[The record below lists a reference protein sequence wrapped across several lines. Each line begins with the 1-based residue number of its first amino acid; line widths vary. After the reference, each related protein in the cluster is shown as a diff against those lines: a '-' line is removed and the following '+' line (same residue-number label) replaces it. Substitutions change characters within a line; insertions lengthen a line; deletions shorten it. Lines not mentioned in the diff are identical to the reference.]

1 MSFPVKFH
9 TISISFLLT
18 VILSLSVNYKPLNAQ
33 TLDKNSLA
41 FLEAVKNYNLGNK
54 ELAEKQLRELASTD
68 PGNDAIHFYLANI
81 HLTRNETAKAEEEM
95 IKALRIDPSNS
106 WYKQHLASIYTYR
119 GKINKAID
127 LYNELRKEK
136 PLESE
141 LYDGL
146 IELYIQQKQYA
157 KAREVLEDIEK
168 SIGINEATGL
178 TRYNLMIYEG
188 RQDEAARYLEE
199 FDKEHGSPRTSA
211 IIGDNYAAATKDSIA
226 ERYYVRSLSMA
237 PDYMPANFG
246 LAEIYRVKGKYDL
259 YFERINPFLKSADV
273 DPAMKVGYMRQILTN
288 TRFVQTFLPQVDTM
302 MNNLY
307 GAHPEDSS
315 IAFTYSLFLVQSEQ
329 SGKALEVLHT
339 NLQKYYDSKEAHRQ
353 YLSLIYY
360 LQMWEPMEKKS
371 DEALAVFKN
380 DPDFLQFKGIAQVQ
394 SGKTDSSIVT
404 FKEILKHTKDS
415 ATVVNTMTN
424 IADMNYRVGNKKE
437 AYKYY
442 QKVIRLEPK
451 HVPALNNYA
460 YFLSLDGKNLKQ
472 AYKMS
477 KITVE
482 IEPNNPTY
490 LDTFAWILH
499 LMGNNIEA
507 KSVFKH
513 AMIYGGKENAD
524 ILDHYAEVLF
534 ALKEYDLAFIYW
546 NQAHKLDPSLGIE
559 AKIETRKK
567 EMKQ

>member
-1 MSFPVKFH
+1 MSFPVKIH
-9 TISISFLLT
+9 TLSLYILTT
-18 VILSLSVNYKPLNAQ
+18 VIFSLSASYNRLAAQ
-33 TLDKNSLA
+33 ILDKNA
-41 FLEAVKNYNLGNK
+41 ITFMEAVKNYNLGNK
-54 ELAEKQLRELASTD
+54 EVAEKQLRVLASTD
-68 PGNDAIHFYLANI
+68 PGNDAVHFYLANI
-81 HLTRNETAKAEEEM
+81 HLTRNEIAKAEEEM
-95 IKALRIDPSNS
+95 IKALRGDPSNS
-106 WYKQHLASIYTYR
+106 WYKQQLAAIYTFR

-146 IELYIQQKQYA
+146 IELYIQEKEYA

-188 RQDEAARYLEE
+188 RQEEAARYLEE
-199 FDKEHGSPRTSA
+199 FDRDYGSPRTSA

-226 ERYYVRSLSMA
+226 ERYYIRSLSMA

-246 LAEIYRVKGKYDL
+246 LAEIYRIKGKYDL
-259 YFERINPFLKSADV
+259 YFERINPFLMSGDV
-273 DPAMKVGYMRQILTN
+273 NPAMKVGYMRQILTN

-302 MNNLY
+302 MNNMY
-307 GAHPEDSS
+307 SAHPEDSS
-315 IAFTYSLFLVQSEQ
+315 VAFTHSLFLVQSDQ
-329 SGKALEVLHT
+329 SGKALEILYN
-339 NLQKYYDSKEAHRQ
+339 NLQRYYDSKEAHRQ

-360 LQMWEPMEKKS
+360 LEMWEPMENKS
-371 DEALAVFKN
+371 DEALKIFKN

-394 SGKTDSSIVT
+394 SGKTESSVIT

-424 IADMNYRVGNKKE
+424 IADMSYRAGNKKE
-437 AYKYY
+437 AFKYY
-442 QKVIRLEPK
+442 KKVIRKEPR

-472 AYKMS
+472 AYAMS

-513 AMIYGGKENAD
+513 AMIYGGKESAE
-524 ILDHYAEVLF
+524 ILDHYAEVLY

-546 NQAHKLDPSLGIE
+546 SQAHNLDPELGIE
-559 AKIETRKK
+559 AKAETRKK
-567 EMKQ
+567 AIKQ

>member
-9 TISISFLLT
+9 TLSISFLLT
-18 VILSLSVNYKPLNAQ
+18 VIISLSVNYAPLNAQ

-41 FLEAVKNYNLGNK
+41 FLDAVKNYNLGNK
-54 ELAEKQLRELASTD
+54 ELAEKQLRELASAD

-81 HLTRNETAKAEEEM
+81 HLSRSEMSKAEEEM

-106 WYKQHLASIYTYR
+106 WYKQHLASIYTFR
-119 GKINKAID
+119 GKINKAIEV
-127 LYNELRKEK
+127 YNELRKEK

-146 IELYIQQKQYA
+146 IELYIQQKEYA

-188 RQDEAARYLEE
+188 RQEEAAKYLEE

-315 IAFTYSLFLVQSEQ
+315 IAFTYSLFLVQSDQ

-339 NLQKYYDSKEAHRQ
+339 NLQKFYSSKEAHRQ

-360 LQMWEPMEKKS
+360 LEMWEPMEKKS
-371 DEALAVFKN
+371 DEALTVFRN

-394 SGKTDSSIVT
+394 SGKTESSVLT

-415 ATVVNTMTN
+415 ATVVNTLTN
-424 IADMNYRVGNKKE
+424 IADMLYRVGNKKE

-442 QKVIRLEPK
+442 QKVIKQEPK

-477 KITVE
+477 KVTVE

-559 AKIETRKK
+559 TKIETRKK